1 MDNNILMRIDNLN
14 KDFSSRESILGKE
27 IQIHAVSNLSFDIY
41 EGEVL
46 AIVGES
52 GCGKT
57 TLGKILVELLEPTR
71 GDIYYRGKKLREMSK
86 KEFRTYR
93 REVQIVHQDP
103 YAALNPVKTVYQT
116 LSSVIIANGIARR
129 SNEVREKIDELL
141 TIVGLTP
148 PGEFI
153 NKYPHQLSGG
163 QRQRIVIARAIA
175 PNPKLIVADE
185 AVSMID
191 VSLRIGILNLLLKL
205 KEELNIAYF
214 FITHDFG
221 VARFFAKNNRV
232 GVMYLGEIVEFGSTE
247 EVIRDPLHPYTK
259 ALLSAVPVPDPNLT
273 RSRKLLPLKS
283 LDIPNP
289 ANIPSGCKFSDRCP
303 YSMDRCYRERPE
315 LIQVDKNRLVSCF
328 LHIKGCL

>member
-1 MDNNILMRIDNLN
+1 MNNNILMKIENLS
-14 KDFSSRESILGKE
+14 KDFSSRESIFGKE
-27 IQIHAVSNLSFDIY
+27 MQLHAVSNLSLDIY

-57 TLGKILVELLEPTR
+57 TLGKILVGILEPTR
-71 GDIYYRGKKLREMSK
+71 GDIYYRGRKLKEVGK
-86 KEFRTYR
+86 EEFRTYR
-93 REVQIVHQDP
+93 REVQIIHQDP
-103 YAALNPVKTVYQT
+103 YAALNPVKTVYQI
-116 LSSVIIANGIARR
+116 LSGVITANGIARHR
-129 SNEVREKIDELL
+129 NEVREKIDELL

-148 PGEFI
+148 TEEFI
-153 NKYPHQLSGG
+153 NKHPHQLSGG

-191 VSLRIGILNLLLKL
+191 VSLRIEILNLLLKL
-205 KEELNIAYF
+205 KEELNITYF

-221 VARFFAKNNRV
+221 VARFFARNNRI
-232 GVMYLGEIVEFGSTE
+232 GVMYLGEIVELGNTE
-247 EVIRDPLHPYTK
+247 DIIRTPLHPYTK

-303 YSMDRCYRERPE
+303 YSMDRCYKEKPE
-315 LIQVDKNRLVSCF
+315 LIQVDKSRSVSCF
-328 LHIKGCL
+328 LHVKE